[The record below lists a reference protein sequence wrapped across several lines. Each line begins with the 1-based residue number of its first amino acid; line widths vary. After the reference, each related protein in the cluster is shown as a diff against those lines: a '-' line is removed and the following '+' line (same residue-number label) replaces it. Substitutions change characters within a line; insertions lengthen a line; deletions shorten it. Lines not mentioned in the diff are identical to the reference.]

1 MKTLCKTWIGITAA
15 TEGAAHLAKGAG
27 WLGGTVSKGC
37 LYSTQQCQ
45 AGPCELVQAL
55 EANCQLRICMGPAW
69 QWDVLS
75 QVERSINKILS
86 VTKLMELPPH
96 STDGDLNCTQKGKV
110 LHSYQR
116 DSVYSSSGVG
126 VSSLDE
132 GREG

>member
-1 MKTLCKTWIGITAA
+1 MDWDNCSNRTLL
-15 TEGAAHLAKGAG
+15 EGAAQLAKGAG

-45 AGPCELVQAL
+45 AGLCELVQAL
-55 EANCQLRICMGPAW
+55 EANCQLRIYMGPAW

-96 STDGDLNCTQKGKV
+96 STDGDLNYTQKGKV

-116 DSVYSSSGVG
+116 DSVYSSSRVG